1 MAGQRQ
7 SEWLR
12 GEAEKWVR
20 DGLLTEA
27 QRIALLQRYPAC
39 RGGKAWGT
47 ILFSSLGAVIAGL
60 GVILLLAHNWD
71 VIGRIE
77 KLAIV
82 AGSVLATHITGLF
95 FFRSTERERPLGE
108 GICLFGSM
116 LFGAGIWLVAQIYHI
131 DEHYP
136 NAFMVW
142 GFGCLLMAVV
152 MPSIPQA
159 ILGTILVTIW
169 SVAERGEFGTPMLL
183 APFLVVGISG
193 FMAYRYRS
201 RLLLAVVIPA
211 FYLTYGFVHPRGEC
225 TPWMV
230 YLTIMSWSATMLALS
245 YLVRRNGR
253 FTESNLVLA
262 VCGWLPYAG
271 VLYVMAFPEASRE
284 IFDWE
289 RHAMGWMHFV
299 YWLLPVLACL
309 FFWGIVVRDW
319 VSGNVER
326 REGELGME
334 VFLIPLTVLLAM
346 ADLFYLR
353 ILGGWVV
360 AGPFNL
366 VLIVIAASL
375 VASGCRYGLLRTTL
389 LGTILMVLV
398 IVTRYFDLFESLLVR
413 GLVFVIMGGLL
424 LAEGIVYSRARR
436 QRATGDVS

>member
-1 MAGQRQ
+1 
-7 SEWLR
+7 
-12 GEAEKWVR
+12 
-20 DGLLTEA
+20 
-27 QRIALLQRYPAC
+27 
-39 RGGKAWGT
+39 
-47 ILFSSLGAVIAGL
+47 
-60 GVILLLAHNWD
+60 
-71 VIGRIE
+71 
-77 KLAIV
+77 
-82 AGSVLATHITGLF
+82 
-95 FFRSTERERPLGE
+95 
-108 GICLFGSM
+108 
-116 LFGAGIWLVAQIYHI
+116 
-131 DEHYP
+131 
-136 NAFMVW
+136 
-142 GFGCLLMAVV
+142 
-152 MPSIPQA
+152 
-159 ILGTILVTIW
+159 
-169 SVAERGEFGTPMLL
+169 
-183 APFLVVGISG
+183 
-193 FMAYRYRS
+193 
-201 RLLLAVVIPA
+201 
-211 FYLTYGFVHPRGEC
+211 
-225 TPWMV
+225 
-230 YLTIMSWSATMLALS
+230 
-245 YLVRRNGR
+245 
-253 FTESNLVLA
+253 
-262 VCGWLPYAG
+262 
-271 VLYVMAFPEASRE
+271 
-284 IFDWE
+284 
-289 RHAMGWMHFV
+289 MGWMHFV